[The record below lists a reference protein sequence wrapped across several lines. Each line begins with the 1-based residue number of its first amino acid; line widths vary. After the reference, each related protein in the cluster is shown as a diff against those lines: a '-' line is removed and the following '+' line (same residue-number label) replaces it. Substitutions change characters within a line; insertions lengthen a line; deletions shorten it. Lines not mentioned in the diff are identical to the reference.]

1 MTQQANITVKKYDGT
16 TDVVYSAVLPAAGGN
31 PAEWR
36 APTLG
41 TAVAHQPVLKIRS
54 SKNKA
59 GTVSR
64 VEGIAVYPEIATA
77 ADGTKTVPN
86 KLTITFGVVN
96 PAGMAI
102 TSVQEG
108 VYQLF
113 NLIASAHVKTQ
124 AVEGFAAV

>member
-1 MTQQANITVKKYDGT
+1 MTQQTNITVKKYDGT

-31 PAEWR
+31 PAVWR

-41 TAVAHQPVLKIRS
+41 TAVAHQPELRIRS

-64 VEGIAVYPEIATA
+64 LEGVMVYPEIATA

-86 KLTITFGVVN
+86 KAIVTFAVTN
-96 PAGMAI
+96 PTGMAI
-102 TSVQEG
+102 AAVQEAMT
-108 VYQLF
+108 QAM
-113 NLIASAHVKTQ
+113 NLCASAHVKTQ
-124 AVEGFAAV
+124 AIEGFAAV